1 MFSVICLYLVCIKSS
16 ALFSRLPLR
25 GGSAAQRRWRGPPR
39 LPPSGFSCRA
49 AVSRQLRQLSCP
61 QSGLK
66 RSIVPYSR
74 LPLGGKL
81 STKLTDEGAA
91 TLTLLKNF
99 KQTDSRPPRLPLR
112 GGSAAQR
119 RWRGSP
125 RLPPSGFSC
134 RAAVSRQLR
143 QLSCPQSGLK
153 RTPPHFLRFFK
164 KEIKILRKFRFL
176 GIRLPVETCA
186 KIFFVL

>member
-1 MFSVICLYLVCIKSS
+1 MSY
-16 ALFSRLPLR
+16 SRLPLR

-99 KQTDSRPPRLPLR
+99 KQTDSRPPWLPLW
-112 GGSAAQR
+112 G
-119 RWRGSP
+119 
-125 RLPPSGFSC
+125 
-134 RAAVSRQLR
+134 
-143 QLSCPQSGLK
+143 SCPQSGLK

-176 GIRLPVETCA
+176 GIRLPSENLRKNFLCVI
-186 KIFFVL
+186 IFSAEHPGTADAISALRSRKNIVP